1 MCKHNSTRCYTE
13 SECHKVMGSARLGIM
28 ATQYVHTHYRYNRCQ
43 ASCTVGS
50 AIGNFVWQNTRN
62 VLLISAVNYE

>member
-13 SECHKVMGSARLGIM
+13 SECHEVMGSTRLGIM
-28 ATQYVHTHYRYNRCQ
+28 ATQYVHTHYNRCQ

-50 AIGNFVWQNTRN
+50 VMGE
-62 VLLISAVNYE
+62 LLW

>member
-13 SECHKVMGSARLGIM
+13 SECHEVMGSARLGIM
-28 ATQYVHTHYRYNRCQ
+28 ATQYVHTHYNRCQ

-50 AIGNFVWQNTRN
+50 VMGE
-62 VLLISAVNYE
+62 LLW